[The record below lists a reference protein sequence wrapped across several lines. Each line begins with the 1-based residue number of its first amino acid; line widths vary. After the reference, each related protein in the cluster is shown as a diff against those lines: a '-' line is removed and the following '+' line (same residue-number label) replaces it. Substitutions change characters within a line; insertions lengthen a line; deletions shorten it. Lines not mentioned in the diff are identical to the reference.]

1 MNYLF
6 DASSIFKAIKENRV
20 AILSGNLTL
29 ELARYELGNTL
40 WKQTLREHLNREE
53 LRELTTLTTQVLNLM
68 RLQTIAGHEEEVLE
82 TALELNLTFY
92 DASYLY
98 SAKQNNLPFVTEDT
112 QLRKRAEPAHTVQNL
127 DEAQKN

>member
-6 DASSIFKAIKENRV
+6 DASSVFKAIKENRV
-20 AILSGNLTL
+20 EILAGNLTL

-53 LRELTTLTTQVLNLM
+53 LRELTTLTTQVLSLM
-68 RLQTIAGHEEEVLE
+68 HVQTIAEHEEEVLE

-98 SAKQNNLPFVTEDT
+98 SAKQNNLPLVTEDT
-112 QLRKRAEPAHTVQNL
+112 HLRKSAEPAQTVQNL
-127 DEAQKN
+127 DETS